1 MSIIEHIAKY
11 SDELIAIRRDFHA
24 NPEVGFEV
32 HRTADIVCRQ
42 LAQMGI
48 SVHREI
54 GGTGV
59 VGVLQLGTSSRAVGL
74 RADMDALPIQE
85 ETGLSY
91 QSKAPAKMHAC
102 GHDGHTTFLLG
113 AARYLAEAGRF
124 DGTIYFIF
132 QPAEEI
138 FGGAKAMMEDGLF
151 KRFPCDAIFGVHN
164 RPGLAVGKYIIRP
177 GAMMAG
183 GASFSIA
190 IKGQGSHGARPEAS
204 IDPVLT
210 AAHIAVALQSIV
222 SRNITPTEAAV
233 LSVTQISAGDAFN
246 VIPETA
252 RLGGTVRAF
261 SSDTILA
268 IEECMKRIAT
278 SVAAAFGAT
287 ASLDFRLLVPPL
299 MNDAVETETIVQT
312 AIELVGADNV
322 SANGPTLM
330 ASEDFSFMLEDRPG
344 AYMNVGIA
352 GDNVGK
358 ALLHS
363 PRYDFND
370 DAIPFGAALLA
381 RTAERK
387 LAI

>member
-1 MSIIEHIAKY
+1 MGIA
-11 SDELIAIRRDFHA
+11 
-24 NPEVGFEV
+24 V
-32 HRTADIVCRQ
+32 HRDV
-42 LAQMGI
+42 
-48 SVHREI
+48 
-54 GGTGV
+54 GGTGL
-59 VGVLQLGTSSRAVGL
+59 VGVLKRGTSSRTVGL

-91 QSKAPAKMHAC
+91 QSKTPAKMHAC

-113 AARYLAEAGRF
+113 AARYLAESGHF
-124 DGTIYFIF
+124 DGTIHFIF

-138 FGGAKAMMEDGLF
+138 FGGAKAMMQDGLF

-190 IKGQGSHGARPEAS
+190 VKGQGSHGARPEAS

-222 SRNITPTEAAV
+222 ARTIPPTEAAV
-233 LSVTQISAGDAFN
+233 LSVTQISAGDTFN

-252 RLGGTVRAF
+252 TLGGTVRAF
-261 SSDTILA
+261 NSDTIRA
-268 IEECMKRIAT
+268 MEERMRRITT

-299 MNDAVETETIVQT
+299 VNDATETETIAQT
-312 AIELVGADNV
+312 AVELVGADNV
-322 SANGPTLM
+322 NTSGPMLM

-352 GDNVGK
+352 GDKVGT
-358 ALLHS
+358 AMLHS

-370 DAIPFGAALLA
+370 DAIPYGAALLA
-381 RTAERK
+381 RIAERK
-387 LAI
+387 LAIS